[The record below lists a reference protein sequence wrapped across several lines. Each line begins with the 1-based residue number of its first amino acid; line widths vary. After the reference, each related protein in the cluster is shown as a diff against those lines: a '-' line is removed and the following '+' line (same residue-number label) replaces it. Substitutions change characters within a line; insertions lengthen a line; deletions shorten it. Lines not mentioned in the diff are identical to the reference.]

1 MRQNDWLW
9 VGALLMLVAV
19 GYGLLPAP
27 EARAP
32 IDSFSEDSAGKKAF
46 FLLTQE
52 LLERVERSSGSLIP
66 VDEAADV
73 LVMLGPA
80 RYPDRAQWQTLHDWV
95 ARGRA
100 LVFAARHQDPAVALE
115 PFGIR
120 VVPATAALLEPTN
133 PPLENEASGFVTDL
147 GADFDTDLEVDWI
160 SAGEVRSEAS
170 DVSVTLSVD
179 GSPQVM
185 WRPIGDGVVVV
196 VASDYIF
203 TNRSLAT
210 EGHGLLAFRILE
222 SASPQGS
229 VYFDEEMN
237 EGGAPRVVGILFES
251 PFRVVTIQFLV
262 ITLLFA
268 WMAGR
273 RFGPLLRAAR
283 SARRSLVEHAEALGS
298 LHFKV
303 GSGPKLIVVYLEF
316 FRQDF
321 GLRLSGREHH
331 LELDKHALSPLPEDA
346 KSAAAIDQAVRAARS
361 PSLERGRVAHIL
373 RSLAEVRRK
382 ATMRSH

>member
-1 MRQNDWLW
+1 MRQSDWLW
-9 VGALLMLVAV
+9 VVALLLLVAV
-19 GYGLLPAP
+19 GYGLIPAP
-27 EARAP
+27 EARTP

-46 FLLTQE
+46 FLLAQE
-52 LLERVERSSGSLIP
+52 LLGRVERSSGSLIP
-66 VDEAADV
+66 ADEGADV

-100 LVFAARHQDPAVALE
+100 LVFAARQQDPAVSLE
-115 PFGIR
+115 PFDIR
-120 VVPATAALLEPTN
+120 VVPATAPRASTVVED
-133 PPLENEASGFVTDL
+133 EAPGFGTDF
-147 GADFDTDLEVDWI
+147 GTDFVGEVDWV
-160 SAGEVRSEAS
+160 SAGEVQSEAS
-170 DVSVTLSVD
+170 DVSVTLSVG

-210 EGHGLLAFRILE
+210 KDHGLLAFRILE

-237 EGGAPRVVGILFES
+237 EAGAPRVVGILFES

-262 ITLLFA
+262 ITILFS

-273 RFGPLLRAAR
+273 RFGPLLRPAS

-303 GSGPKLIVVYLEF
+303 GSGSKLIVPYLEF

-321 GLRLSGREHH
+321 GLRLSGRERH
-331 LELDKHALSPLPEDA
+331 LELDKPALLPLLHDA
-346 KSAAAIDQAVRAARS
+346 KSAAAVDQAVRAARN

-373 RSLAEVRRK
+373 RSLAEVRRN
-382 ATMRSH
+382 ATVRSL

>member
-19 GYGLLPAP
+19 GYGLIPAP
-27 EARAP
+27 EARNP

-46 FLLTQE
+46 YLLAQE
-52 LLERVERSSGSLIP
+52 LLDRVERSSGSLIP
-66 VDEAADV
+66 ADDGADV

-95 ARGRA
+95 AGGRA
-100 LVFAARHQDPAVALE
+100 LVFAARRQDPAIALE
-115 PFGIR
+115 PFDIR
-120 VVPATAALLEPTN
+120 VVPATAAPASALLE
-133 PPLENEASGFVTDL
+133 EEAPGIVTDL
-147 GADFDTDLEVDWI
+147 VTELEAEVDWI
-160 SAGEVRSEAS
+160 SAGEVQSEAA

-222 SASPQGS
+222 SVSPQGS

-237 EGGAPRVVGILFES
+237 EAGAPRVVGILFES
-251 PFRVVTIQFLV
+251 PFRVVTIQLLA
-262 ITLLFA
+262 ITLLFS

-273 RFGPLLRAAR
+273 RFGPLLRAAS

-303 GSGPKLIVVYLEF
+303 GSGSRLIVPYLEF
-316 FRQDF
+316 FRNDF
-321 GLRLSGREHH
+321 GLRLSGRERH
-331 LELDKHALSPLPEDA
+331 LELDTSALRPSGSSDDDA
-346 KSAAAIDQAVRAARS
+346 KSAAAVDQAVRAARS
-361 PSLERGRVAHIL
+361 PGLERGRVAHIL

-382 ATMRSH
+382 ATVRSH

>member
-1 MRQNDWLW
+1 MRRNDWLW

-19 GYGLLPAP
+19 GYGLIPTP
-27 EARAP
+27 EARNP
-32 IDSFSEDSAGKKAF
+32 IDSFSENSAGKKAF
-46 FLLTQE
+46 FLLAQE
-52 LLERVERSSGSLIP
+52 LLDVVERSSGSLIP
-66 VDEAADV
+66 TDDGADV

-95 ARGRA
+95 AGGRA
-100 LVFAARHQDPAVALE
+100 LVFAARQQDPAITLE
-115 PFGIR
+115 PFDIR
-120 VVPATAALLEPTN
+120 VVPATAPPTSALLE
-133 PPLENEASGFVTDL
+133 EEAPGIVTDL
-147 GADFDTDLEVDWI
+147 VTELEGEVEWI
-160 SAGEVRSEAS
+160 SAGEVQSEAA

-222 SASPQGS
+222 SVSPQGS

-237 EGGAPRVVGILFES
+237 EAGAPRVVGILFES
-251 PFRVVTIQFLV
+251 PFRVVTIQLLV
-262 ITLLFA
+262 ITLLFS

-273 RFGPLLRAAR
+273 RFGPLRRAGS

-303 GSGPKLIVVYLEF
+303 GSGSRLIVTYLEF
-316 FRQDF
+316 FRNDF
-321 GLRLSGREHH
+321 GLRLSGRERH
-331 LELDKHALSPLPEDA
+331 LELNKRASTPSHDDA
-346 KSAAAIDQAVRAARS
+346 QSAAAVDQAVRAVRS
-361 PSLERGRVAHIL
+361 PDLERGRVANIL

-382 ATMRSH
+382 ATVRSH

>member
-19 GYGLLPAP
+19 GYGLIPAP
-27 EARAP
+27 EARNP

-46 FLLTQE
+46 FLLAQE
-52 LLERVERSSGSLIP
+52 LLDGVARSSGSLIP
-66 VDEAADV
+66 ADDGADV

-80 RYPDRAQWQTLHDWV
+80 RYPDRAQWQTLYDWV
-95 ARGRA
+95 AGGRA
-100 LVFAARHQDPAVALE
+100 LVFAARRQDPAIALE
-115 PFGIR
+115 PFDIR
-120 VVPATAALLEPTN
+120 VVPATAPPASALLE
-133 PPLENEASGFVTDL
+133 EEAPGIVTDL
-147 GADFDTDLEVDWI
+147 VTELEGEVDWI
-160 SAGEVRSEAS
+160 SAGEVQSEAA

-222 SASPQGS
+222 SVSPQGS

-237 EGGAPRVVGILFES
+237 EAGAPRVVGILFES
-251 PFRVVTIQFLV
+251 PFRVVTIQLLA
-262 ITLLFA
+262 ITLLFS

-273 RFGPLLRAAR
+273 RFGPLLRAAS

-303 GSGPKLIVVYLEF
+303 GSGSRLIVPYLEF
-316 FRQDF
+316 FRNDF
-321 GLRLSGREHH
+321 GLRLSGRERH
-331 LELDKHALSPLPEDA
+331 LELDTSALRPSGSSGDDA
-346 KSAAAIDQAVRAARS
+346 KFAAAVDQAVRAARS
-361 PSLERGRVAHIL
+361 PGLERGRVAHIL
-373 RSLAEVRRK
+373 RSLAKVRRK
-382 ATMRSH
+382 ATVRSH

>member
-19 GYGLLPAP
+19 GYGLIPAP
-27 EARAP
+27 EARTP

-46 FLLTQE
+46 FLLAQE
-52 LLERVERSSGSLIP
+52 LLDRVERSSGSLIP
-66 VDEAADV
+66 ADEGADV
-73 LVMLGPA
+73 LMMLGPA
-80 RYPDRAQWQTLHDWV
+80 RYPDRAQWQTLYDWV
-95 ARGRA
+95 ARGHA
-100 LVFAARHQDPAVALE
+100 LVFAARQQDPAIALE
-115 PFGIR
+115 PFDIR
-120 VVPATAALLEPTN
+120 VVPATAAPAALLED
-133 PPLENEASGFVTDL
+133 EASGLETDFVTDFVT
-147 GADFDTDLEVDWI
+147 DFIEGQVDWV
-160 SAGEVRSEAS
+160 SAGEVQSEAS
-170 DVSVTLSVD
+170 DVSVELSVD

-237 EGGAPRVVGILFES
+237 EAGAPRVVGILFES
-251 PFRVVTIQFLV
+251 PFRVVTIQLLV
-262 ITLLFA
+262 ITLLFG
-268 WMAGR
+268 WMVGR
-273 RFGPLLRAAR
+273 RFGPLRRAAS

-303 GSGPKLIVVYLEF
+303 GSGSKLIVPYLEF

-321 GLRLSGREHH
+321 GLRLSGRERH
-331 LELDKHALSPLPEDA
+331 LELDKSAMHDDA
-346 KSAAAIDQAVRAARS
+346 KSAAAVDLAVRAARS

-382 ATMRSH
+382 ATVRSH